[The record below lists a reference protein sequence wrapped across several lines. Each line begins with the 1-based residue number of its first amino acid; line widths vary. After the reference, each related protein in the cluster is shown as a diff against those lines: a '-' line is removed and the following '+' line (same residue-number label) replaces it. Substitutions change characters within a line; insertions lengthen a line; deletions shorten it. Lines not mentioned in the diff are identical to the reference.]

1 MIPAHKGETDRQMKL
16 IPPDK
21 KRCQCIKQEVNPWAF
36 GIASPVRCKNKPTV
50 IIKERAKPYIVRRLC
65 LGIDLPSN
73 REPDKN
79 VMAGHKGLSAREHVR
94 GWKL

>member
-1 MIPAHKGETDRQMKL
+1 VNIEVTDEYLAH
-16 IPPDK
+16 
-21 KRCQCIKQEVNPWAF
+21 
-36 GIASPVRCKNKPTV
+36 ASLRSL
-50 IIKERAKPYIVRRLC
+50 RAKCDLLIEHAKNASSAADKVGDEIVRRLC

>member
-50 IIKERAKPYIVRRLC
+50 IIKERAKPYGEMSLCADCHVIAKKQMRLLIC
-65 LGIDLPSN
+65 
-73 REPDKN
+73 RQR
-79 VMAGHKGLSAREHVR
+79 LSY
-94 GWKL
+94 